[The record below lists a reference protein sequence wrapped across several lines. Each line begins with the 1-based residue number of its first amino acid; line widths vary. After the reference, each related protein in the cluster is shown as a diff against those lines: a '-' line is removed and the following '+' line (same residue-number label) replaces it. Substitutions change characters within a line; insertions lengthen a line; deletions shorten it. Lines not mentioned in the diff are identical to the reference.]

1 MELKSILKKYWGWE
15 HFRPGQEEAI
25 NSVISGQDTL
35 VILPTG
41 GGKSLCYQL
50 VGLYQQKLT
59 LVISP
64 LIALM
69 LDQVKSLQERGVN
82 AMSISGT
89 LQEEELVE
97 ALDRCQYGKIDFL
110 YISPERL
117 QHPLVKERLQNLTIG
132 LLVVDEA
139 HCISQW
145 GHDFRP
151 SYRTIHETIRLVG
164 YPVVMALTATAT
176 QLVKEDICASLQLRN
191 PKTVQT
197 SFDRENLS
205 YAVVHTTNKLG
216 ALTEL
221 IQECKGNCIVYMR
234 TRKHCESLAEQLRIQ
249 NIPANYFHGGSENK
263 EKLLLEWSS
272 GKTPVM
278 VATTAF
284 GMGIDQANVRYVIH
298 AALPESI
305 ESYYQ
310 EAGRAGRD
318 SLPAHAVILTGN
330 RDVENLYNQFI
341 GSVPSYEEIK
351 SVYKKLCSFLQVAY
365 GEKPEEQLDFSFE
378 HFSKIYSLS
387 PTKSFNSLRLL
398 DQYGLIQLQKHH
410 IKKFDI
416 KVLTDGHSLANQS
429 ISESPTGT
437 ILELLMRQYGGIR
450 NQYHRVHVA
459 WLQKRTGINKEEL
472 EKYFLIMEKQG
483 LIELKSI
490 RSDISIWF
498 LEPRQDEYSL
508 SRIKKILENKIKT
521 KKKHLKA
528 VKDYVHTQDCKRN
541 FILNYFGEKN
551 HKDCGKC
558 SSCEKPLD
566 EHSISQDI
574 LGLLQNKTETA
585 SVLAK
590 QSKINSKTLN
600 KVLMRLLDEE
610 KIIYHNN
617 KYSLKK

>member
-1 MELKSILKKYWGWE
+1 MTIKSILQKYWGWE

-25 NSVISGQDTL
+25 KSVISGKDTL
-35 VILPTG
+35 VVLPTG

-50 VGLYQQKLT
+50 AGLYHQKLT

-69 LDQVKSLQERGVN
+69 LDQVNSLQDRGIN
-82 AMSISGT
+82 AMSISGA
-89 LQEEELVE
+89 LKEEELVE
-97 ALDRCQYGKIDFL
+97 ALDRCQYGKLDFL

-117 QHPLVKERLQNLTIG
+117 QHPLLKERLQKLTIG
-132 LLVVDEA
+132 MVVVDEA

-151 SYRTIHETIRLVG
+151 SYRTIHETIRLIG
-164 YPVVMALTATAT
+164 SPVVMALTATAT
-176 QLVKEDICASLQLRN
+176 PLVKEDISESLQLQN
-191 PKTVQT
+191 PKTIQT
-197 SFDRENLS
+197 SFDRHNLS

-216 ALTEL
+216 SLTEL
-221 IQECKGNCIVYMR
+221 IQKCNGNCIVYMR

-249 NIPANYFHGGSENK
+249 NIAVNYFHGGSENK
-263 EKLLLEWSS
+263 EKLLSEWSS

-318 SLPAHAVILTGN
+318 SLPARAVILTGK
-330 RDVENLYNQFI
+330 RDIENLYNQFV

-378 HFSKIYSLS
+378 NFTNVYSLS
-387 PTKSFNSLRLL
+387 PTKSFNSLRLM
-398 DQYGLIQLQKHH
+398 DQFGLIQLQKNHT
-410 IKKFDI
+410 KKYDI
-416 KVLTDGHSLANQS
+416 KVLIDGHSLANQS
-429 ISESPTGT
+429 IAGSPTRI
-437 ILELLMRQYGGIR
+437 ILELLMRQYGGID
-450 NQYHRVHVA
+450 NQYHRIHTA
-459 WLQKRTGINKEEL
+459 WLQKRTGINKEDL
-472 EKYFLIMEKQG
+472 EKHFLIMEQQG
-483 LIELKSI
+483 FIELKSI

-508 SRIKKILENKIKT
+508 SRIKKILEHKIKT
-521 KKKHLKA
+521 KKKQLKS
-528 VKDYVHTQDCKRN
+528 VEDYVHSQDCKRN
-541 FILNYFGEKN
+541 FILNYFGEKT
-551 HKDCGKC
+551 HKDCGQC
-558 SSCEKPLD
+558 SSCEKPMD
-566 EHSISQDI
+566 EHRISQDI

-585 SVLAK
+585 SVLAE
-590 QSKINSKTLN
+590 QSKINSKMLN

-610 KIIYHNN
+610 KIIFHNN
-617 KYSLKK
+617 KYSIRK

>member
-15 HFRPGQEEAI
+15 HLRPGQEEAI

-110 YISPERL
+110 YVSPERL

-164 YPVVMALTATAT
+164 YPVVIALTATAT

-191 PKTVQT
+191 PKTVKT

-263 EKLLLEWSS
+263 EKLLSEWSS

-318 SLPAHAVILTGN
+318 SLPSHAVILTGN

-378 HFSKIYSLS
+378 HFSNTYSLS

-398 DQYGLIQLQKHH
+398 DQYGLIQLQKNH

-429 ISESPTGT
+429 IAESPIGT
-437 ILELLMRQYGGIR
+437 ILELLMRQYGGIL
-450 NQYHRVHVA
+450 NQYHRIHTA
-459 WLQKRTGINKEEL
+459 WLQKRTGINKEAL
-472 EKYFLIMEKQG
+472 EKYFMIMEKQG

-490 RSDISIWF
+490 RSDISVWF

-521 KKKHLKA
+521 KKKQLKA
-528 VKDYVHTQDCKRN
+528 VKDYVHSQDCKRN
-541 FILNYFGEKN
+541 FILNYFGEKT
-551 HKDCGKC
+551 HEDCGKC

-590 QSKINSKTLN
+590 QSKINSKMLN